1 MQKNIPSIQHD
12 GSLTL
17 FLKLNGSMCNLHCAY
32 CYPHV
37 SSSRDAMIKATSV
50 NDTLRYLSGF
60 RNLHHTLIV
69 FHGGEPL
76 LTPIDDVR
84 AILEYIFSSYKHQ
97 PNVQFQ
103 TNGTLLDR
111 QWLDLFHGY
120 QPGVSLS
127 VSLDPTGQ
135 KDFRFN
141 HAPALRRRV
150 LENLVESTRYI
161 QNVGVVSVAH
171 RYNRDTFIPFIDEL
185 IECHVHGL
193 TISKLQDPERT
204 LGNAYLS
211 ENEYVDLLLGTGRYW
226 IAQQR
231 YTRIRLQPFSS
242 LLARG
247 GSRICRYLADE
258 RKCSMFRTFYNGDM
272 QSGFCD
278 HVRQEELPCCP
289 ERCKTCDIYQDCG
302 GGCFLEEKDPTFC
315 DARHRLFEAIHS
327 IKR

>member
-1 MQKNIPSIQHD
+1 MR
-12 GSLTL
+12 
-17 FLKLNGSMCNLHCAY
+17 CAY

-37 SSSRDAMIKATSV
+37 SSSRDAMIEAPPV
-50 NDTLRYLSGF
+50 NDTLRYLSDF
-60 RNLHHTLIV
+60 RNLRHAFIV

-84 AILEYIFSSYKHQ
+84 AILEYIFSSFEHEA
-97 PNVQFQ
+97 NVQFQ

-111 QWLDLFHGY
+111 QWLDLFHRY

-127 VSLDPTGQ
+127 VSLDPVGE
-135 KDFRFN
+135 KDFRFGDD
-141 HAPALRRRV
+141 PTLRKRV
-150 LENLVESTRYI
+150 LENLAESTRYI

-171 RYNRDTFIPFIDEL
+171 QYNRNAFLPFIDEL
-185 IECHVHGL
+185 IECHVNGL
-193 TISKLQDPERT
+193 TISKLQDLERT

-211 ENEYVDLLLGTGRYW
+211 ESEYVNLLLDTGRYW
-226 IAQQR
+226 IAQRR

-258 RKCSMFRTFYNGDM
+258 RKCSMFKTYYNDDM
-272 QSGFCD
+272 QSDCCD
-278 HVRQEELPCCP
+278 HVRQDELPCFP
-289 ERCKTCDIYQDCG
+289 EQCRTCDIYQDCG

-327 IKR
+327 IRK